1 MSKKRPRHRSDSS
14 HESRE
19 GSDNR
24 CPEWIKLM
32 DSAGLTRSMSKK
44 GCSLDNSACEGFFGH
59 LKTEMFNNHD
69 WDQCTIDDFIN
80 EIDNY
85 MHWYCQERIKLTLGE
100 LNSLDYRRSIGVS
113 V

>member
-24 CPEWIKLM
+24 WPEWIKLM

-44 GCSLDNSACEGFFGH
+44 GCSLDNSACEGFLGISKPKC
-59 LKTEMFNNHD
+59 LIIT
-69 WDQCTIDDFIN
+69 TGIN
-80 EIDNY
+80 VPLMILSMKSIIICIGTVRN
-85 MHWYCQERIKLTLGE
+85 E
-100 LNSLDYRRSIGVS
+100 LN
-113 V
+113 